1 MALESATVVLLDCSP
16 FIPLELAV
24 KSLSFALQNKTI
36 RFDEFSTESLIL
48 YEIHTAYKCFHIR
61 DGRRGRFHTAVARKR

>member
-48 YEIHTAYKCFHIR
+48 
-61 DGRRGRFHTAVARKR
+61 